1 MSSKLTRPIY
11 FPTGTSRKSSST
23 SLVGDIK
30 PKYGPKSAYN
40 PPIGF
45 HKSTSKEIK
54 RPSSEML
61 DLQKLQGKIE
71 KAYKQLLELQE
82 TLKELKL
89 AVEVENI
96 GLRFNKLNANKKSV
110 NIEIERLK
118 AKQKVL
124 DNNIKILIEEY
135 NSINYLQEVD

>member
-1 MSSKLTRPIY
+1 
-11 FPTGTSRKSSST
+11 
-23 SLVGDIK
+23 
-30 PKYGPKSAYN
+30 
-40 PPIGF
+40 
-45 HKSTSKEIK
+45 
-54 RPSSEML
+54 ML

>member
-1 MSSKLTRPIY
+1 
-11 FPTGTSRKSSST
+11 
-23 SLVGDIK
+23 
-30 PKYGPKSAYN
+30 
-40 PPIGF
+40 
-45 HKSTSKEIK
+45 
-54 RPSSEML
+54 ML

-82 TLKELKL
+82 TLRELKL